1 MTSAWYSATDGVRKE
16 SHREAEEES
25 SLMSIASSTA
35 PPQRLVLHG
44 VSWREYTRLLH
55 AFAERPGFRL
65 TYDRGLLEMMSPLH
79 EHESDADLLGRFVV
93 VLTEEL
99 GLPIKAGRSTTLRR
113 RRLRRGLEP
122 DHSWWIAR
130 EAQVRGKRR
139 IDLRVDPPP
148 DLAIEVDV
156 THRASDR
163 MSIYARLRVPEV
175 WRLDA
180 HGLTFHVLQTGGHYA
195 EQTHGLAFPAFTPAD
210 LTGFLGLRSQ
220 HDENEV
226 VRQFRAFVR
235 QRLGPQAADA
245 L

>member
-1 MTSAWYSATDGVRKE
+1 MSMTS
-16 SHREAEEES
+16 
-25 SLMSIASSTA
+25 STTRT
-35 PPQRLVLHG
+35 QRLVLRG
-44 VSWREYTRLLH
+44 VGWREYTRMLH
-55 AFAERPGFRL
+55 AFAARPGFRL

-113 RRLRRGLEP
+113 RCPRRGPAP
-122 DHSWWIAR
+122 DHSWWSAR

-148 DLAIEVDV
+148 DLAVEVDV
-156 THRASDR
+156 THHSIDR

-175 WRLDA
+175 WRFDA
-180 HGLTFHVLQTGGHYA
+180 RGLTFHVLHADGRYA
-195 EQTHGLAFPAFTPAD
+195 EQTHSLSFPTFTPAD
-210 LTGFLGLRSQ
+210 LMGYLGLRSQ

-235 QRLGPQAADA
+235 QRLGPREAGA
-245 L
+245 